1 MSPSKVSDGGGS
13 LDPGS
18 LDAGAVAESM
28 MTQLTDML
36 GNWEAQALTLADH
49 GVDPRPLLAELA
61 RNLRAVADQL
71 DGG

>member
-1 MSPSKVSDGGGS
+1 VSDGGGS
-13 LDPGS
+13 LSAGS

-36 GNWEAQALTLADH
+36 GNWEAQALTLAEQ